1 MTELGFF
8 PWTDVELLRHSAL
21 QLQLHDLQFYSLSLI
36 AIWRAVESSG
46 AWRLFFFFFFQ
57 TRLRI
62 RDITGP
68 TFELGLVNRAGHV
81 IQGRLH
87 TRTLLKTR
95 SCFVRLK
102 HEGTKLD
109 IFLELENSKVQN
121 AAFRKNIWAYPAGW
135 GVSTGRLP
143 PSTPPRC
150 LQSEILSIMI
160 SDGNAMTATGKVRE
174 TDYIQAASRQI
185 LLGHDFLH
193 AVGIIHCGKSTLS

>member
-1 MTELGFF
+1 MSNCSDTRHFSCSCTICSSTLFH
-8 PWTDVELLRHSAL
+8 WLR
-21 QLQLHDLQFYSLSLI
+21 
-36 AIWRAVESSG
+36 SG
-46 AWRLFFFFFFQ
+46 EQWNPQVLDASFFFFFFQ